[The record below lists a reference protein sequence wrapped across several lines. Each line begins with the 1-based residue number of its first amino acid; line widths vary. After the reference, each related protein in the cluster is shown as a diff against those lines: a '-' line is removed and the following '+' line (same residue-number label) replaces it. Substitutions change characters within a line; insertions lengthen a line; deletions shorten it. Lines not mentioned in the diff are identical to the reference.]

1 MAEFL
6 NNFDKNLLEASLN
19 KEDLPEAKKEWRLI
33 NKKKYLEKQRCICNH
48 MIQNVIF
55 LLNIQNGNI
64 ICCGTVCCNKFNLE
78 QRPIDNETLGKIL
91 KLKPLYN
98 EYRQFLTIQEYL
110 DYAKDELNAF
120 MAKEIELS
128 LNVDQLILLLD
139 NISNIKKTYELDIFN
154 VHIETIKQKLINDI
168 PQYIEFELTRDIE
181 SIFKIMKK
189 LIRLYHDYQ
198 IPKVHINV
206 FKNCVE
212 KIVENNIEYYSGDT
226 TPKFQKKIESKINQ
240 SLILKDFFIEMN
252 EKLKNKIQSI
262 RDYNFAIDKARYEA
276 EQKRKQKMAEKD
288 SKKKYF

>member
-91 KLKPLYN
+91 KLKNPYN

-128 LNVDQLILLLD
+128 LNVDQLILLVD

-262 RDYNFAIDKARYEA
+262 RDHNFAIDKARYEA